1 MNCVSAAKASTYV
14 HKHPV
19 VHSLSANTF
28 WPQLQ
33 TPALI
38 FAACTRSGNATGDPP
53 KKRSPAS
60 VAITKAGPKSKSQ
73 SSQAKNTKSAAKAQ
87 GSEHHSFA
95 IYDGQ
100 IALGFVE
107 QIDKDFTAT
116 DVNGR
121 EIGVF
126 ASLKAAA
133 DAVSAR
139 HDKGSRTELLDEGVS

>member
-1 MNCVSAAKASTYV
+1 MRFGRSYK
-14 HKHPV
+14 
-19 VHSLSANTF
+19 
-28 WPQLQ
+28 
-33 TPALI
+33 PALI
-38 FAACTRSGNATGDPP
+38 FAACTRCGNATGDPP
-53 KKRSPAS
+53 KKRRKKRRPAS
-60 VAITKAGPKSKSQ
+60 VATTKAGPKSKSQ
-73 SSQAKNTKSAAKAQ
+73 SSQAKNTKSTAKAQ

-116 DVNGR
+116 DVDGR

-139 HDKGSRTELLDEGVS
+139 HDRGSRLEFLDGGVS